1 MHQANS
7 RTQLP
12 ETHTWEGSVVP
23 QVDKSYHMHTILERS
38 QEMHLQWKNSGS
50 IFIEASKKGGLM
62 HHSEN
67 LDLTEDQ
74 VSTQIWQAYK
84 KYTSLK
90 NDKGQHDH
98 WLLNYVVFGIQS
110 PSMIS

>member
-23 QVDKSYHMHTILERS
+23 QVDKSYCMHTILERS

-84 KYTSLK
+84 NTP
-90 NDKGQHDH
+90 
-98 WLLNYVVFGIQS
+98 V
-110 PSMIS
+110 